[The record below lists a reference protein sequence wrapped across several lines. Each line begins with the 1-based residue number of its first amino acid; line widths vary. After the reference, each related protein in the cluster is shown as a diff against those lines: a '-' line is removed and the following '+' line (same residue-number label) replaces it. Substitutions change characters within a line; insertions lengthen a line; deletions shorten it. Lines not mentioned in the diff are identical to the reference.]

1 MQTRKKSDPIGA
13 NVGTSSLLLVFVI
26 LCLVSFATLSIV
38 SANADKKLNAKIV
51 ERTSSYYDA
60 CNQAE
65 EKLMSIDNTLKSLY
79 DSGLS
84 KEEFYASAGEAIE
97 FAIPVSDVQTL
108 SVRVKVNYPDASNSS
123 FYTIDRWTLQS
134 TGSLESGEGNSL
146 PVMIFED

>member
-38 SANADKKLNAKIV
+38 SANADKKLNSKIV
-51 ERTSSYYDA
+51 ERTASYYDA

-65 EKLMSIDNTLKSLY
+65 EKLMGIDNTLKDLY
-79 DSGLS
+79 DSGIS
-84 KEEFYASAGEAIE
+84 REEYFANAGETID

-108 SVRVKVNYPDASNSS
+108 NVSVKVNYPSETNTS
-123 FYTIDRWTLQS
+123 FYSIDRWTLQS
-134 TGSLESGEGNSL
+134 TGSLESNDEGFL
-146 PVMIFED
+146 PVMIFD